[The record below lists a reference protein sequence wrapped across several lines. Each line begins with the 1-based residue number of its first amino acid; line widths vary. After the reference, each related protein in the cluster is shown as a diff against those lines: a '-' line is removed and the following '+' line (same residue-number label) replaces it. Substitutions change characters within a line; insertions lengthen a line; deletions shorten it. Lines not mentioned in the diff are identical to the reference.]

1 MFLLPMN
8 SKTIAL
14 LAIVCGLVVLCLGM
28 WYIWNTQQLFR
39 SEMQYVRDQCDQL
52 QKQILLPNT
61 TQAKENLTPKEDI
74 NEDSVHRLNNENVRQ
89 DESSTCSIVHRS
101 CSRVT
106 QDLTSAPEADP
117 EADNEED
124 SELSEEDTTDDEN
137 YDDDDQL
144 VQKED
149 LVEAVEA
156 NEHHNHSSVAE
167 ASINTTENAEQKE
180 EEEDTNQL
188 VQSLLSTIVSSET
201 NGCTT
206 DTVDDTTLTNAPP
219 LVEGLQDDG
228 ESESHAL
235 HDATDESVEDFMESK
250 SDYNALAD
258 TLRKKTVV
266 ELKKMCQEYQIGV
279 KNGKSFKRKEELIGE
294 LVEKLPQ

>member
-8 SKTIAL
+8 SRTIAL

-52 QKQILLPNT
+52 QKQLFLPN
-61 TQAKENLTPKEDI
+61 ATPPKHAVSPIEHVD
-74 NEDSVHRLNNENVRQ
+74 EDSARVARNENVQ
-89 DESSTCSIVHRS
+89 QNNSNTDTIVHRS
-101 CSRVT
+101 CVIN
-106 QDLTSAPEADP
+106 DLSTPASSGPSVENA
-117 EADNEED
+117 ED
-124 SELSEEDTTDDEN
+124 SELSEEDTTDEED

-149 LVEAVEA
+149 LVEANGDVPLTTDDGA
-156 NEHHNHSSVAE
+156 MTNLNNQEH
-167 ASINTTENAEQKE
+167 AEQD
-180 EEEDTNQL
+180 EDANQL
-188 VQSLLSTIVSSET
+188 VQSLLSNIVSET
-201 NGCTT
+201 VENMT
-206 DTVDDTTLTNAPP
+206 DPVDIALTGVVSVND
-219 LVEGLQDDG
+219 LKENNDDA
-228 ESESHAL
+228 ESHTL
-235 HDATDESVEDFMESK
+235 QDATDESVEDFMEST

-266 ELKKMCQEYQIGV
+266 ELKKMCQEYQIGI

-294 LVEKLPQ
+294 LVEKLP